1 MAKRKFGGGYARR
14 IRRKYAKRSGYRSR
28 RRGIRKG
35 TLLKVARTAV
45 LKQTE
50 TKNRTIATENVQLY
64 HNGGVGGNYVVQS
77 NLLQTPVGT
86 SQVTRVGDEV
96 FGVGLKVRLWL
107 SNKSDRPNVMYRV
120 MIVSVPV
127 EYASVTSPS
136 NLFKNDVGNKMLD
149 PVDTDRYKVIYHR
162 VFNPAAGD
170 FSLET
175 GATNK
180 EHSRLVSVYI
190 PLKNRRIKYNTDGGS
205 TPSYQRNCLSL
216 VVIPYDAWGSTT
228 GDNIASMAYHTKFYF
243 KDP

>member
-1 MAKRKFGGGYARR
+1 MPKRKFTRTNRR
-14 IRRKYAKRSGYRSR
+14 RVKRRVTRFRRSR
-28 RRGIRKG
+28 RGMRRNMMLSI
-35 TLLKVARTAV
+35 ARQAV
-45 LKQTE
+45 LRQTE

-64 HNGGVGGNYVVQS
+64 HNGGIGGNYVVQS

-96 FGVGLKVRLWL
+96 FGVGLRVRLWL

-149 PVDTDRYKVIYHR
+149 PVDTDRYTVIYHR

-216 VVIPYDAWGSTT
+216 VVIPYDAWGSAI